1 MIGLGVLATGS
12 GATALTGA
20 TLQNTVS
27 PTADFR
33 VNVDTADLVVKRGQ
47 NFAIDGA
54 TVAAADAGDID
65 TDVPYIDDPAAT
77 GLDGQT
83 GFAAAANTLTNG
95 DLNFGVMIPFDKI
108 PTNDNA
114 AVSTSVNADKTYTFP
129 DLLQIDNKDT
139 EGSKDVVISYA
150 DDPSGTVEMNDDHGY
165 VTSVADAGVDGT
177 TVTTSG
183 LVNADTDNGGDLS
196 FDEVAN
202 IFEFSV
208 TDDGDNEQRVSPLGS
223 ATNAGN
229 DNQKPNKAFEI
240 EAASGTPTSVGV
252 DLKLNLTTSL
262 GNEIAQFVSNQGL
275 NASGGTFRLVD
286 SIYVS
291 ETTEPTN
298 DTASEEAAFTA
309 KTI

>member
-54 TVAAADAGDID
+54 TVAAADAGDIT
-65 TDVPYIDDPAAT
+65 TDVPYIDDPADS

-108 PTNDNA
+108 PTDGSA
-114 AVSTSVNADKTYTFP
+114 AVSTSVNGDKTYTFP

-165 VTSVADAGVDGT
+165 VISTTDAGVDGT
-177 TVTTSG
+177 TVNTPG
-183 LVNADTDNGGDLS
+183 LVNATPDSGGDLS

-208 TDDGDNEQRVSPLGS
+208 TEDGGSGQRVSPLGS

-252 DLKLNLTTSL
+252 DLNLNLTPTL
-262 GNEIAQFVSNQGL
+262 GNEIAQFISDQEL
-275 NASGGTFRLVD
+275 IASGGTFRLVD

-291 ETTEPTN
+291 ETTNPN
-298 DTASEEAAFTA
+298 SDTESGSAAFTA
-309 KTI
+309 ETI

>member
-54 TVAAADAGDID
+54 TVDKADAGDIT

-108 PTNDNA
+108 PTDGSA
-114 AVSTSVNADKTYTFP
+114 AVSTSVNQDRTYTFP

-139 EGSKDVVISYA
+139 EGKDVVISYA

-196 FDEVAN
+196 FDEVAH

-208 TDDGDNEQRVSPLGS
+208 TEEGGSPERVSPPGS
-223 ATNAGN
+223 PDTAGN
-229 DNQKPNKAFEI
+229 NNQQPNKAFEI
-240 EAASGTPTSVGV
+240 GAASGTPTSVGV
-252 DLKLNLTTSL
+252 DLNLNLTTSL
-262 GNEIAQFVSNQGL
+262 GNEIAQFISDQGM

-298 DTASEEAAFTA
+298 DTVSDSTVIAE
-309 KTI
+309 TI

>member
-1 MIGLGVLATGS
+1 
-12 GATALTGA
+12 
-20 TLQNTVS
+20 VS

-54 TVAAADAGDID
+54 TVAAADAGEIT

-108 PTNDNA
+108 PTDGSA
-114 AVSTSVNADKTYTFP
+114 AVSTSVSEDKTYTFP

-139 EGSKDVVISYA
+139 DGSKDVVISYA

-165 VTSVADAGVDGT
+165 VISTTDAGVDGT
-177 TVTTSG
+177 TVDTPG
-183 LVNADTDNGGDLS
+183 LVNATPNSGGDLS
-196 FDEVAN
+196 FDEVAH

-208 TDDGDNEQRVSPLGS
+208 TEDDGPSTENRVSPPGS
-223 ATNAGN
+223 KDTAGN
-229 DNQKPNKAFEI
+229 SNQKPNKAFNI
-240 EAASGTPTSVGV
+240 GAASGTPTSVGV

-298 DTASEEAAFTA
+298 DTDSGSAAFTA
-309 KTI
+309 ETI

>member
-1 MIGLGVLATGS
+1 M
-12 GATALTGA
+12 
-20 TLQNTVS
+20 
-27 PTADFR
+27 
-33 VNVDTADLVVKRGQ
+33 
-47 NFAIDGA
+47 
-54 TVAAADAGDID
+54 
-65 TDVPYIDDPAAT
+65 
-77 GLDGQT
+77 
-83 GFAAAANTLTNG
+83 
-95 DLNFGVMIPFDKI
+95 
-108 PTNDNA
+108 
-114 AVSTSVNADKTYTFP
+114 
-129 DLLQIDNKDT
+129 
-139 EGSKDVVISYA
+139 
-150 DDPSGTVEMNDDHGY
+150 
-165 VTSVADAGVDGT
+165 ADAGVDGT

-196 FDEVAN
+196 FDEVAH

-208 TDDGDNEQRVSPLGS
+208 TEDGGSGQRVSPLGS

-229 DNQKPNKAFEI
+229 DNQQPDKAFTI
-240 EAASGTPTSVGV
+240 AEASASGTPTSVGV

-262 GNEIAQFVSNQGL
+262 GNEIAQFINDQGL